1 MQDGKELSEQDARKL
16 TEEVKADAQALWA
29 KLLELYEGQAHK
41 ALGYSSWGD
50 YWTEEFGGSKSR
62 GFQMLEAGRVLKA
75 LEAHS
80 TIVES
85 PANEGVAR
93 ELAGLGDEEKAAA
106 WEEAVQKHGD
116 KPTAKQV
123 REVVQSRQRREQIF
137 TQWMDVAGSTAKAR
151 LLVLKATKTVVE
163 TDWPEGP
170 ARPEID
176 ASYMEMLQTVLKELK
191 DSVAL
196 LDTALGGKPDV
207 DWDAE
212 FAKLAEAEDA

>member
-1 MQDGKELSEQDARKL
+1 MQKEENERLAE
-16 TEEVKADAQALWA
+16 
-29 KLLELYEGQAHK
+29 
-41 ALGYSSWGD
+41 
-50 YWTEEFGGSKSR
+50 
-62 GFQMLEAGRVLKA
+62 LEAVIESSFVAQGNA
-75 LEAHS
+75 LREIRDSRLYRETHDTFEAYCQERWDYS
-80 TIVES
+80 RPQAYRLIAAAETVEVVSPNGDTAS
-85 PANEGVAR
+85 PANEAVAR
-93 ELAGLGDEEKAAA
+93 ELKGTDEEKAAA